1 MGRASQIFW
10 FLNAETMPSEDD
22 ILNKYTHVFVNRELR
37 KLRLEYR
44 RNLKKEL
51 KENQEDKK
59 DDQER
64 LF

>member
-10 FLNAETMPSEDD
+10 FLNAEKIPSEDD
-22 ILNKYTHVFVNRELR
+22 ILNHYTHLFVNDELK
-37 KLRLEYR
+37 KLRTEYR

-51 KENQEDKK
+51 KKKK
-59 DDQER
+59 DEIKDSQER